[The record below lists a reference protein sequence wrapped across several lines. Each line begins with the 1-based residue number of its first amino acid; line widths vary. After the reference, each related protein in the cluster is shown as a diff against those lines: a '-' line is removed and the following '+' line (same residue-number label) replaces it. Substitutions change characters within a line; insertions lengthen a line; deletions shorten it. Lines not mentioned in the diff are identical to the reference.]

1 VGCVCGV
8 EGKVGEG
15 SVEVDVGAGSVEGEV
30 VPFIVRQQFK
40 GPKALEAYVTEE
52 LGRREEEVGGVGGW

>member
-1 VGCVCGV
+1 V
-8 EGKVGEG
+8 EE
-15 SVEVDVGAGSVEGEV
+15 EV